1 MADPLEGLPTD
12 HKTWTPEQRRIYRER
27 LEDQKFENLE
37 EAGEPTTEYGDMDE
51 DFNPLP
57 PSADLDLEELRA
69 DVDRL
74 KSDVNETLELDMPS
88 LDPAVARDL
97 LQRLRAAEAHLEGLV
112 SGLGDAAAIRD
123 ALRIQLGYTQ
133 LITDSNLAHAQDA
146 VAVQKTLITFSSML
160 FDLASVMDFLKKQNL
175 EELRDSSG
183 LEQFDSAYEFLKDF
197 ESLSNTLSDQLDLD
211 GSLLVNDLGGL
222 MPEADAFWGND
233 PRTAIGTLKSHAS
246 DLAGILD
253 DIRAGKKIPAK
264 SVGQLIGR
272 IAKSIAEMQM
282 AEREAVI
289 DQLSADQAAEQKVTG
304 GVFEEYGAF
313 VEHGFV
319 ARSALKSVR
328 SLRLALTRLT
338 LEVQPAAAAS
348 DPVDAPAE
356 GRPGERV
363 AHFEDLVRADHGEI
377 GSLGERL
384 ALGTAAEGAGCL
396 DCAVE
401 EQRLRDAQ
409 DFLDRMRLEHQAK
422 PKPQRVLDG
431 AREDRDK
438 ARRELRRCRS
448 GFCSSSGA
456 GCGAFD
462 QEIAGSRDALQSF
475 GQEVERLELFEQEAV
490 RVRDRISFL
499 ETRRADVSRERA
511 RVLKMKESMLTS
523 RIGDKFGHQWLEE
536 FDDLTAEMNDLDRQA
551 SDLEEQATQLDEVR
565 SQQRQVRRGVV
576 HLQELKDRCLAPN
589 IPQDDLS
596 DAARALAARIEA
608 PPQEPPRA
616 DDDERGEGSRLV
628 GCLPWLIG
636 LVMLGIGGG
645 LVAFLLLGGGSDDDA
660 LTSGSDTAPNVT
672 ARPSSQPEQP
682 PPATETTQPA
692 TVEEA
697 SGTEEVGFD
706 PRDLGIPLVF
716 VPLGDGNSIAFFED
730 ADGGISWSILNADG
744 EILDPSQVIATWVV
758 RAVLTQPWLD
768 AAVNFSSFPC
778 GAVTDE
784 FRVTCPLGA
793 GPLEEGEYFII
804 GAQLEGQVADGDA
817 AFTYGLAFDD
827 DDDEDDNYQFAPPFD
842 ADFFRNTEHWYRLH
856 IAADGT
862 RSMWA
867 DGARDGVL
875 GLPKASSAAVIE
887 WDDTIIWL
895 IPRTEVPG
903 DSPAYRVTA
912 FHNRGVPGA
921 VPVPDNS
928 GGDVSGLTVTEPLI
942 AIDGEFVEFSD
953 LSTLPP
959 DIPDPLPRLPIEL
972 PPDEHIT
979 AALVDDFMT
988 RAEAATASGDPEQV
1002 FGLVLPEL
1010 LAGETGDTCRADMEA
1025 SIVLADGLTLV
1036 EAPSGPDT
1044 SQGFPFYVV
1053 ETTID
1058 YSTGSVP
1065 YPAVLAASN
1074 VDGRLYLLLPSC
1086 LG

>member
-1 MADPLEGLPTD
+1 MADPLEGLPAD
-12 HKTWTPEQRRIYRER
+12 HKTWTPDQRRVYRER

-57 PSADLDLEELRA
+57 PSENLDLEELKA
-69 DVDRL
+69 DADRL
-74 KSDVNETLELDMPS
+74 RSAVDETLELDMPS

-97 LQRLRAAEAHLEGLV
+97 LQRLRATEAHLDGLV
-112 SGLGDAAAIRD
+112 SGLGDATAIRD
-123 ALRIQLGYTQ
+123 ALRVQLGYTQ

-160 FDLASVMDFLKKQNL
+160 FDLASVMDLLKKENL
-175 EELRDSSG
+175 EDLRNSSG
-183 LEQFDSAYEFLKDF
+183 LEQLDSAYEFLKDF
-197 ESLSNTLSDQLDLD
+197 ESLSNTLSDQLGLD
-211 GSLLVNDLGGL
+211 GSPLVNDLGGL

-246 DLAGILD
+246 DLAGIVD
-253 DIRAGKKIPAK
+253 EIRAGKKIPAK

-272 IAKSIAEMQM
+272 VAKSIAEMQM

-289 DQLSADQAAEQKVTG
+289 DQLSVDQAAEQEVAG
-304 GVFEEYGAF
+304 GVFEEYGALT
-313 VEHGFV
+313 EQGFV
-319 ARSALKSVR
+319 ARAALESVR

-348 DPVDAPAE
+348 SPVDASAE
-356 GRPGERV
+356 GRPGARV
-363 AHFEDLVRADHGEI
+363 DHFGDLVRADHGEI
-377 GSLGERL
+377 TSLGERL
-384 ALGTAAEGAGCL
+384 ALGPAGEGANCV
-396 DCAVE
+396 DCVVE

-409 DFLDRMRLEHQAK
+409 DFLDRMRSEHQAK

-431 AREDRDK
+431 AREDRDS

-448 GFCSSSGA
+448 GFCSSSVP

-462 QEIAGSRDALQSF
+462 QEIAGSRDAVQSF
-475 GQEVERLELFEQEAV
+475 GQEVERLELFEQEAA
-490 RVRDRISFL
+490 RLRDRISFL
-499 ETRRADVSRERA
+499 ETRRADVSVERA
-511 RVLKMKESMLTS
+511 RVLEMKESMLTS

-536 FDDLTAEMNDLDRQA
+536 FDDLTSEINDLDRQA
-551 SDLEEQATQLDEVR
+551 SDLEEQASQLDEVR
-565 SQQRQVRRGVV
+565 SQHRQVRRGVV

-589 IPQDDLS
+589 IPQDEFS
-596 DAARALAARIEA
+596 GAARVLAERIDA
-608 PPQEPPRA
+608 PPQEPPAADEDRA
-616 DDDERGEGSRLV
+616 EDRLG

-636 LVMLGIGGG
+636 LVILGIGGG
-645 LVAFLLLGGGSDDDA
+645 LVAFLLLGSGPDDDA
-660 LTSGSDTAPNVT
+660 LTSGSATVATVT
-672 ARPSSQPEQP
+672 ASPPSQPEQP
-682 PPATETTQPA
+682 PPSTGTRQPTTTDDAT
-692 TVEEA
+692 
-697 SGTEEVGFD
+697 GTEEVGSD

-716 VPLGDGNSIAFFED
+716 VPLGDGGSVAFFED

-758 RAVLTQPWLD
+758 WASLTQAWLD
-768 AAVNFSSFPC
+768 AAINASSFPC

-827 DDDEDDNYQFAPPFD
+827 DGDEGDNYQFSPPFD
-842 ADFFRNTEHWYRLH
+842 SDFFRNTEHWYRLH

-875 GLPKASSAAVIE
+875 GLPRASSAAVIE
-887 WDDTIIWL
+887 WGDAVIWL
-895 IPRTEVPG
+895 IPRAEVPG

-912 FHNRGVPGA
+912 FHNRGIPGA

-928 GGDVSGLTVTEPLI
+928 GGDVSGETVTEPLI
-942 AIDGEFVEFSD
+942 AIDGDVVELSD
-953 LSTLPP
+953 ISSLPP
-959 DIPDPLPRLPIEL
+959 DIPDPMPRLPIEL

-979 AALVDDFMT
+979 AALVGDFMA
-988 RAEAATASGDPEQV
+988 RAQVATASGDPEQV
-1002 FGLVLPEL
+1002 IGLVLPEL
-1010 LAGETGDTCRADMEA
+1010 LADGNADACRAEMEA
-1025 SIVLADGLTLV
+1025 SIALADGVTLV
-1036 EAPSGPDT
+1036 EAPTGPDV
-1044 SQGFPFYVV
+1044 SQGFAFWVV
-1053 ETTID
+1053 QTTID

-1065 YPAVLAASN
+1065 YPALLAASN